1 VPKEIDEHAAT
12 ELLLY
17 IENDASLYQGMRN
30 LIVQNLQKKR
40 AKGTYISSRAVDA
53 FMHLA
58 TEAAKRYTKE
68 FGGTYFLMFN
78 VPTRRYVATQLEES
92 FRAENA

>member
-1 VPKEIDEHAAT
+1 MKEIDEHAAT

-17 IENDASLYQGMRN
+17 IENDAFLYQGMRN

-40 AKGTYISSRAVDA
+40 KKGTYISSKAVIA
-53 FMHLA
+53 FEHLA

-78 VPTRRYVATQLEES
+78 VPTRRYVATQLEKS
-92 FRAENA
+92 FRSEND